1 MMLSHIVRRSV
12 IGVVAAAVLF
22 VSVAGPVVAIGNP
35 NDQTIDVE
43 ISCSSEAH
51 KDVSGHIY
59 EWEISASA
67 TAEFPSAQ
75 VEIRLTYGGT
85 PLFGSGSGSAS
96 VSTTIPGSTLGGWTA
111 DAYVY
116 EQPGFA
122 GGTASCNQSGGGGD
136 DGGPTPT
143 PTIPDRLPQGIF
155 DIANCSSLI
164 GWTFDYDAPDQSL
177 HVDVYK
183 DGPAGAGSFVG
194 RYLANQPRPDVNSAF
209 GITGNHGFVI
219 TTPDV
224 FKDGQQHQ
232 VYVYAINNTPNGQN
246 PQLSGSP
253 KPISCPVTPPCP
265 SGMRV
270 ILDSFSVE
278 VGKTVRAYAPQGWS
292 GGTFVSNNGNVS
304 IGAVATGTNSAV
316 VTGVTPGLSQ
326 VSGTDWTTNTGA
338 TGCRLDPADL
348 SVTPPNYTGTLSVP
362 NFEICEPQA
371 AGIATVTASA
381 STFAEVRVFKANVPD
396 GTVFMT
402 VPANG
407 SATQQTGPWVKNGTE
422 FRLVAPLGGGSEIA
436 RVTVT
441 VTQKQCPGAPTV
453 DLKAN
458 GSDGPVT
465 VPEGSTVQLTWQ
477 SQNATTCTAEDG
489 WTSSNAISGQQG
501 VSVVRRTVFGIVCT
515 GPGGQ
520 ARDVVEVLVTPIPPV
535 LPPLVDA
542 WVYNTATAPAGL
554 TVPCGQIGVVWT
566 ESERKVSGYRIYYYN
581 PSTAAWTQLVQVPNS
596 QLQPFGNKYKTLVT
610 PPTQTE
616 SLRYRVYAYLDA
628 TEYVATADAVGSPLS
643 PVPCGPGVDLSP
655 SNKDII
661 KIRNVDLCKLA
672 TCNPYNDQDSPIKP
686 ALPVNEG
693 DTVTF
698 AINLVNGGT
707 EELDSP
713 ITVEDILT
721 NMVEPSGGFGIS
733 ISCSNQC
740 DLAVNGYNAST
751 STIRMTVTPRAGQSL
766 APLAKEAW
774 TITLTA
780 KTQAPNGKFGQP
792 FRFRNRALLNGVG
805 GPLLTTPYILVLPVG
820 TPTIEEIQ

>member
-1 MMLSHIVRRSV
+1 M
-12 IGVVAAAVLF
+12 
-22 VSVAGPVVAIGNP
+22 
-35 NDQTIDVE
+35 
-43 ISCSSEAH
+43 
-51 KDVSGHIY
+51 
-59 EWEISASA
+59 
-67 TAEFPSAQ
+67 
-75 VEIRLTYGGT
+75 
-85 PLFGSGSGSAS
+85 
-96 VSTTIPGSTLGGWTA
+96 
-111 DAYVY
+111 
-116 EQPGFA
+116 
-122 GGTASCNQSGGGGD
+122 
-136 DGGPTPT
+136 
-143 PTIPDRLPQGIF
+143 
-155 DIANCSSLI
+155 
-164 GWTFDYDAPDQSL
+164 DAPSQSIS
-177 HVDVYK
+177 VDVYK
-183 DGPAGAGSFVG
+183 DGPAGSGSFVG
-194 RYLANQPRPDVNSAF
+194 RYPANQPRPDVNSAF

-219 TTPDV
+219 ATPDA

-232 VYVYAINNTPNGQN
+232 VYIYAINNSPSGQN

-278 VGKTVRAYAPQGWS
+278 VGKTVRAFAPQGWS
-292 GGTFVSNNGNVS
+292 GGTFVSNNANVS
-304 IGAVATGTNSAV
+304 IGAVAAGTNNAV
-316 VTGVTPGLSQ
+316 VTGVAPGLSQ
-326 VSGTDWTTNTGA
+326 ISGNGWTTNTGA
-338 TGCRLDPADL
+338 TGCGLEPADL

-362 NFEICEPQA
+362 NFEICEPQT

-465 VPEGSTVQLTWQ
+465 VTEGSTVQLTWQ

-489 WTSSNAISGQQG
+489 WTSSNAVSGQQG

-520 ARDVVEVLVTPIPPV
+520 ARDVVEVLVTPTPPV

-542 WVYNTATAPAGL
+542 WVYNTATAPADFA
-554 TVPCGQIGVVWT
+554 VPCGQVGVVWT
-566 ESERKVSGYRIYYYN
+566 QSERKVSGYRIYYYN
-581 PSTAAWTQLVQVPNS
+581 PATAGWTQLQQISNA
-596 QLQPFGNKYKTLVT
+596 QLQPYGTKYKVVVT
-610 PPTQTE
+610 PPSQSE
-616 SLRYRVYAYLDA
+616 ALRYRVYAYLDA
-628 TEYVATADAVGSPLS
+628 VEYVATQDAVGSPLS
-643 PVPCGPGVDLSP
+643 AVPCGTGVDLSP

-661 KIRNVDLCKLA
+661 KIRNVDLCKVGR
-672 TCNPYNDQDSPIKP
+672 CNPYNDQDSPIKP

-698 AINLVNGGT
+698 AINLVNGGSEPAT
-707 EELDSP
+707 EP
-713 ITVEDILT
+713 IVIDDVLT
-721 NMVEPSGGFGIS
+721 NMVEPPGGFGIVA
-733 ISCSNQC
+733 SCSNQC
-740 DLAVNGYNAST
+740 DVRVDGYNAGT

-766 APLAKEAW
+766 GPLAKEVW
-774 TITLTA
+774 TITMA
-780 KTQAPNGKFGQP
+780 GKTQAPNNKLGQP
-792 FRFRNRALLNGVG
+792 FRFRNRAFLNGVT